1 MIAIH
6 VVDFEILREKGDFL
20 KTTIGNSG
28 LIGGS
33 NIVYD
38 VGIKYL

>member
-1 MIAIH
+1 MIAILF
-6 VVDFEILREKGDFL
+6 VDFEISREKGDFL
-20 KTTIGNSG
+20 KATIGNLG
-28 LIGGS
+28 LNGGS